1 MFNYQ
6 KMTSSH
12 IKTSE
17 FIHCIKFKTLD
28 LFSDPEITNK
38 EEFNSLMNEGLI
50 NYTKEHDS
58 FSVDFLK
65 EYYSDVEKRR
75 DSIMKNYYIL
85 SKVVTCNS
93 TKYKNNTFDRINL
106 LNQLLCIILDSIN
119 FKEKMIEHKRQRRI
133 KYRSNRKERKVQLAF
148 DKFTALSIKSDD
160 WCDC

>member
-1 MFNYQ
+1 
-6 KMTSSH
+6 MTSLH
-12 IKTSE
+12 IKISE
-17 FIHCIKFKTLD
+17 FRHTIKYMT
-28 LFSDPEITNK
+28 SDIFIDSEVTNEK
-38 EEFNSLMNEGLI
+38 EFNSLMNEGLI
-50 NYTKEHDS
+50 KYTKENDP

-65 EYYSDVEKRR
+65 QYYSDVEKKR

-93 TKYKNNTFDRINL
+93 TKYINDTFERINF

-148 DKFTALSIKSDD
+148 DKFKALSIKSDD